1 MLKFQFIM
9 VLHLLKCIL
18 APLVGC
24 YMVDVYPFKNV
35 SVHSEDAH
43 STELRAQKQVWSK
56 GNCVHCSPNVMLTKL
71 SLVFA
76 NSQVYIKI

>member
-43 STELRAQKQVWSK
+43 STELRAQKQV
-56 GNCVHCSPNVMLTKL
+56 
-71 SLVFA
+71 
-76 NSQVYIKI
+76 